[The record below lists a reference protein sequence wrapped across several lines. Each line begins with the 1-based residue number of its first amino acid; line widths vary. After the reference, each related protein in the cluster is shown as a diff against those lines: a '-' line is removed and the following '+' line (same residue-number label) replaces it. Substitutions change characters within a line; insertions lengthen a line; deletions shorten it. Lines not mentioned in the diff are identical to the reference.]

1 MSFARELR
9 RELAGVLPDR
19 PCCRRAELRAMVL
32 MQGEFSEDGRVCIQ
46 TRQAAVARKTV
57 RLLRSEAA
65 AVEVRHLGRR
75 RCLVCGRWQNFA
87 GLRDR
92 RAPSADCCRGAWLRG
107 AFLCRGS
114 MADPVRGHHL
124 EFSLETDADAADL
137 RRVLQAAGLR
147 AGQVERRG
155 RALVYLKDAD
165 EIGELLG
172 MMGGH
177 AALLL
182 LESRRVAKDVR
193 SSVNRLVNC
202 DTANVAKTVNAS
214 LRQIAAIRRL
224 SMKIGLDGLP
234 PALAVVARARLD
246 HPYASLEELG
256 ARLSPPLSKSGVQYR
271 MERLL
276 RMAEGESSGE
286 KNTVTDR

>member
-1 MSFARELR
+1 CVGPRGASSC
-9 RELAGVLPDR
+9 GV
-19 PCCRRAELRAMVL
+19 RRAAVIFF
-32 MQGEFSEDGRVCIQ
+32 FS
-46 TRQAAVARKTV
+46 
-57 RLLRSEAA
+57 S
-65 AVEVRHLGRR
+65 RR
-75 RCLVCGRWQNFA
+75 RHTRFSRDWSSDVCSYD
-87 GLRDR
+87 L
-92 RAPSADCCRGAWLRG
+92 
-107 AFLCRGS
+107 
-114 MADPVRGHHL
+114 
-124 EFSLETDADAADL
+124 ADL